1 MMDIVEQRLL
11 TDALRELKIDALRFP
26 VRNVEKDM
34 IAINREGMTNLEA
47 IEKWERIRNKVMAV
61 I

>member
-1 MMDIVEQRLL
+1 MDIVEQHLL

-34 IAINREGMTNLEA
+34 VAINREGLVNLQA
-47 IEKWERIRNKVMAV
+47 IEKWERIRNKIMSV